1 VEQQDDLTPSQ
12 RLAVERTEGPLL
24 VLAGPGS
31 GKTRVITRR
40 IARIIEQGVDPAR
53 ILAITFTN
61 KAAGE
66 MAERVARLLPGTRVW
81 ISTFHRFCAR
91 LLRRRAGAV
100 GLKSNF
106 TILDEDDQRRIL
118 RDVVKQ
124 LQYDVVTFPPQRI
137 AERISRAKNDL
148 LTAEAFREAR
158 QERIGD
164 LFDSVVTQV
173 YPEYQ
178 RRLRESNAVD
188 FDDLLLDVVQI
199 LTENPEIRQ
208 ELDDR
213 FRYVLVDE
221 YQDTN
226 LAQYRIIA
234 GLSRDYPNLCVTGD
248 PDQSIYGWRGARI
261 ENILRFEAD
270 YPQATVIRLEENFR
284 STKSILRAADRLI
297 AYNVRRKAKTMR
309 TENLEGVPVELL
321 RFENAQTEAEGI
333 ARAIR
338 AAVEPGEMRWSDVA
352 IFYRINALSREFE
365 TALTRNRI
373 PYQLAGGF
381 AFYERAEVKDVL
393 AYLRLIVNP
402 QDRPAFL
409 RVVNVPTR
417 GIGDKSLKRFVD
429 WAEANRL
436 TLLEA
441 AARAAECPEI
451 PRRAAQALTGFAHL
465 IAELSDARLESIRML
480 LERVLDRTGYVRA
493 WKESGSP
500 QDQER
505 LANVDELVNAAAQYD
520 AGASGPP
527 TLEGFLETTA
537 LVADVDSVDGMANRA
552 TLMTLHSAKGLEFPV
567 VYIVGVEQGLL
578 PYQRA
583 LRADDPGEYEEERR
597 LLFVG
602 MTRARERLY
611 LTRTD
616 SRSVRGRS
624 LSSIPSEF
632 LREIGLAETA
642 IPAPN
647 TTWTPRSASTS
658 EDQSTPD
665 YDEFSQEPAVDDAVL
680 PRGASRQLATSEGDP
695 RPALEDS
702 VAERV
707 SSTAANET
715 ERPLLMTGA
724 DLLAGAPSRAAEVP
738 LGFAMGMSV
747 RHPQYG
753 LGRVVKIGGFAKNR
767 TITVEFDDDGRNE
780 TFVAGKNPLQ
790 PVAAG

>member
-1 VEQQDDLTPSQ
+1 
-12 RLAVERTEGPLL
+12 L

-40 IARIIEQGVDPAR
+40 IARIIENGVDPAR
-53 ILAITFTN
+53 VLAITFTN

-66 MAERVARLLPGTRVW
+66 MAERVALLLPGTRVW

-91 LLRRRAGAV
+91 LLRTRAGAV

-106 TILDEDDQRRIL
+106 TILDSDDQRRIVREVL
-118 RDVVKQ
+118 NRLD
-124 LQYDVVTFPPQRI
+124 YDPVTFPPERI

-148 LTAEAFREAR
+148 LTAEAFCQVR
-158 QERIGD
+158 QQRIGD
-164 LFDSVVTQV
+164 LFDSVVVRV

-208 ELDDR
+208 DLDNR

-270 YPQATVIRLEENFR
+270 YPQAAVIRLEENFR
-284 STKSILRAADRLI
+284 STKSILEAADRLI

-309 TENLEGVPVELL
+309 TENPQGAPVEVL
-321 RFENAQTEAEGI
+321 RFADARSEAEGI
-333 ARAIR
+333 AQAIR
-338 AAVEPGEMRWSDVA
+338 AAVEGGAMRWSDVA
-352 IFYRINALSREFE
+352 IFFRVNALSREIE
-365 TALTRNRI
+365 TALTRQRI
-373 PYQLAGGF
+373 AYQVAAGF
-381 AFYERAEVKDVL
+381 AFYERSEVKDVL

-409 RVVNVPTR
+409 RVVNVPVR
-417 GIGDKSLKRFVD
+417 GIGKTSLKRLVA
-429 WAEANRL
+429 WSEEKRL

-441 AARAAECPEI
+441 GARAAQCPQL
-451 PRRAAQALTGFAHL
+451 PRRAVQALTGFASL
-465 IAELSDARLESIRML
+465 MAEFSEARVESTRVL
-480 LERVLDRTGYVRA
+480 LERILERTGYVRP
-493 WKESGSP
+493 WKESPSP

-505 LANVDELVNAAAQYD
+505 LANVNELVNAAAQYD
-520 AGASGPP
+520 AGAEGNP

-537 LVADVDSVDGMANRA
+537 LVADVDSVDGIANQV

-567 VYIVGVEQGLL
+567 VYIVGVEQNLL
-578 PYQRA
+578 PHERA

-602 MTRARERLY
+602 MTRARERLF
-611 LTRTD
+611 LTHTQTRAA
-616 SRSVRGRS
+616 RGRS
-624 LSSIPSEF
+624 LASIRSEF
-632 LREIGLAETA
+632 LREIGVPETVIPLPETA
-642 IPAPN
+642 G
-647 TTWTPRSASTS
+647 TPRCTA
-658 EDQSTPD
+658 EDEDHPAPD
-665 YDEFSQEPAVDDAVL
+665 YDNISQVSPDEAETVPRRASGRLAASKADADSPSRSANDAAR
-680 PRGASRQLATSEGDP
+680 PRLI
-695 RPALEDS
+695 
-702 VAERV
+702 
-707 SSTAANET
+707 
-715 ERPLLMTGA
+715 TGA
-724 DLLAGAPSRAAEVP
+724 DLLAGAAGRPAELP
-738 LGFAMGMSV
+738 LGFAVGMSV

-753 LGRVVKIGGFAKNR
+753 LGHIVKIGGFARNR
-767 TITVEFDDDGRNE
+767 TITVEFDDDGRSE

>member
-1 VEQQDDLTPSQ
+1 VEQQDDLTPNQ
-12 RLAVERTEGPLL
+12 QLAVERTEGPLL

-53 ILAITFTN
+53 VLAITFTN

-91 LLRRRAGAV
+91 LLRQRAGAV
-100 GLKSNF
+100 GLKPNF
-106 TILDEDDQRRIL
+106 TILDDDDQRRII
-118 RDVVKQ
+118 RDIIKE
-124 LQYDVVTFPPQRI
+124 LNYDIVTFPPQRI

-148 LTAEAFREAR
+148 LTSEAFRLAR
-158 QERIGD
+158 EERIGD
-164 LFDSVVTQV
+164 LFDSVVVQV

-199 LTENPEIRQ
+199 LNENPEIRQ

-234 GLSRDYPNLCVTGD
+234 GLSQNYPNLCVTGD

-270 YPQATVIRLEENFR
+270 YPQAAVIRLEENFR

-297 AYNVRRKAKTMR
+297 AYNIRRKAKTMR
-309 TENLEGVPVELL
+309 TDNPEGVPVEVL
-321 RFENAQTEAEGI
+321 RFEDARTEAEGI

-338 AAVEPGEMRWSDVA
+338 SAVDSGAMRWSDVA

-365 TALTRNRI
+365 TALTRHRV

-381 AFYERAEVKDVL
+381 AFYDRAEVKDVL
-393 AYLRLIVNP
+393 AYLRLIANP

-409 RVVNVPTR
+409 RVVNVPVR
-417 GIGDKSLKRFVD
+417 GIGDKSLKRFAD

-441 AARAAECPEI
+441 AARAAGCPGI
-451 PRRAAQALTGFAHL
+451 PRRAAQALMRFAHL
-465 IAELSDARLESIRML
+465 IGELSDVRLESIRLL
-480 LERVLDRTGYVRA
+480 LERLLDRTGYIRP
-493 WKESGSP
+493 WKESSSV
-500 QDQER
+500 QDQDR
-505 LANVDELVNAAAQYD
+505 LANVEELVNAAAQYD
-520 AGASGPP
+520 AGAGGNP

-537 LVADVDSVDGMANRA
+537 LVADVDSVDGAANRA
-552 TLMTLHSAKGLEFPV
+552 TLMTLHAAKGLEFPV

-616 SRSVRGRS
+616 SRASRGRS
-624 LSSIPSEF
+624 LASIPSEF

-642 IPAPN
+642 IPTLN
-647 TTWTPRSASTS
+647 TTWTPRSAAGA
-658 EDQSTPD
+658 EDQSAPD
-665 YDEFSQEPAVDDAVL
+665 YDELSQEQSVEEAGPSL
-680 PRGASRQLATSEGDP
+680 ETERQLATSEADA
-695 RPALEDS
+695 RSALEVS
-702 VAERV
+702 VSENAGT
-707 SSTAANET
+707 TAANEIQ
-715 ERPLLMTGA
+715 RPPLMTGA
-724 DLLAGAPSRAAEVP
+724 DLLAGARMRAAELP

-767 TITVEFDDDGRNE
+767 TITVEFDDDGRSE

>member
-1 VEQQDDLTPSQ
+1 VEQPHDLTSSQ
-12 RLAVERTEGPLL
+12 QRAVEHTEGPLL

-40 IARIIEQGVDPAR
+40 IARIIEQGVNPGR
-53 ILAITFTN
+53 VLAITFTN

-91 LLRRRAGAV
+91 LLRSRATAV

-106 TILDEDDQRRIL
+106 TILDSDDQRRIV
-118 RDVVKQ
+118 RAVVKD
-124 LQYDVVTFPPQRI
+124 LDFDPVTFAPERI

-148 LTAEAFREAR
+148 LTAEAFCQVR

-164 LFDSVVTQV
+164 LFDSVVTKV

-199 LTENPEIRQ
+199 LTENPEIRH
-208 ELDDR
+208 ELDER

-226 LAQYRIIA
+226 LAQYQIIA

-270 YPQATVIRLEENFR
+270 YPQAAVIRLEENFR
-284 STKSILRAADRLI
+284 STQAILQAADRLI
-297 AYNVRRKAKTMR
+297 AHNVRRKAKTMR
-309 TENLEGVPVELL
+309 TDNAEGAPVEVLQ
-321 RFENAQTEAEGI
+321 FEDGRAEADGI

-338 AAVEPGEMRWSDVA
+338 AAVEPGPMRWSDVA
-352 IFYRINALSREFE
+352 IFYRINSLSREFE
-365 TALTRNRI
+365 TALSRHRI
-373 PYQLAGGF
+373 PYQLSGGF
-381 AFYERAEVKDVL
+381 AFYERSEVKDLL

-409 RVVNVPTR
+409 RVVNVPVR
-417 GIGDKSLKRFVD
+417 GIGDKSLQRFVA
-429 WAEANRL
+429 WAPQNRL

-441 AARAAECPEI
+441 AARATDCPGL
-451 PRRAAQALTGFAHL
+451 PRRAASSLREFARL
-465 IAELSDARLESIRML
+465 IAEFSDSRLESIRML
-480 LERVLDRTGYVRA
+480 LDRILERTGYLRVL
-493 WKESGSP
+493 KEGNSP
-500 QDQER
+500 QDQEQV
-505 LANVDELVNAAAQYD
+505 ANVEELVNAAAQYD
-520 AGASGPP
+520 GIAEGNP

-537 LVADVDSVDGMANRA
+537 LVADVDSVDGTANQV

-567 VYIVGVEQGLL
+567 VYIVGVEQTLL
-578 PYQRA
+578 PHERA
-583 LRADDPGEYEEERR
+583 LRTDDPGEYEEERR

-611 LTRTD
+611 LTRTHN
-616 SRSVRGRS
+616 RETRGRS
-624 LSSIPSEF
+624 LASIPSEF
-632 LREIGLAETA
+632 LREIGVAETVV
-642 IPAPN
+642 PSSN
-647 TTWTPRSASTS
+647 STWSPHAQL
-658 EDQSTPD
+658 DDDDHVAPD
-665 YDEFSQEPAVDDAVL
+665 YDNISQESPDDAESVRGRPSGRRADSTSTSSGSANR
-680 PRGASRQLATSEGDP
+680 PRLIS
-695 RPALEDS
+695 
-702 VAERV
+702 
-707 SSTAANET
+707 
-715 ERPLLMTGA
+715 GA
-724 DLLAGAPSRAAEVP
+724 DLLARAADRAAELP
-738 LGFAMGMSV
+738 TGFAVGMSV

-753 LGRVVKIGGFAKNR
+753 VGRIVKIGGFAKNR
-767 TITVEFDDDGRNE
+767 TITVEFDDDGRSE
-780 TFVAGKNPLQ
+780 TFVNGKNPLQ
-790 PVAAG
+790 PVGAG

>member
-1 VEQQDDLTPSQ
+1 VEQPDDLTPSQ
-12 RLAVERTEGPLL
+12 RRAVEQTEGPLL

-53 ILAITFTN
+53 LLAITFTN

-66 MAERVARLLPGTRVW
+66 MAERVARLLPGTRIW

-91 LLRRRAGAV
+91 LLRTRAGAV

-106 TILDEDDQRRIL
+106 TILDDDDQRRIL
-118 RDVVKQ
+118 RDVVKD
-124 LQYDVVTFPPQRI
+124 LQYDPVTFPPERI
-137 AERISRAKNDL
+137 AQRISRAKNDL
-148 LTAEAFREAR
+148 LTAEAFQQAR

-164 LFDSVVTQV
+164 LFDSVVVKV

-199 LTENPEIRQ
+199 LTENPEIRH

-226 LAQYRIIA
+226 LAQYQIIA

-270 YPQATVIRLEENFR
+270 YPQTAVIRLEENFR
-284 STKSILRAADRLI
+284 STKSILEAADRLI
-297 AYNVRRKAKTMR
+297 AHNVRRKAKTMR
-309 TENLEGVPVELL
+309 TENPVGVPVEVLC
-321 RFENAQTEAEGI
+321 FEDAQTEADGI

-338 AAVEPGEMRWSDVA
+338 AAVEPGPMRWSDVA
-352 IFYRINALSREFE
+352 VFYRINALSRELE
-365 TALTRNRI
+365 TALTRYRI
-373 PYQLAGGF
+373 PYQVAGGF
-381 AFYERAEVKDVL
+381 AFYERSEVKDVL
-393 AYLRLIVNP
+393 AYLRLVVNP

-409 RVVNVPTR
+409 RVVNVPVR
-417 GIGDKSLKRFVD
+417 GIGDKSLRRLLS
-429 WAEANRL
+429 WAEVNRL
-436 TLLEA
+436 TLLQA
-441 AARAAECPEI
+441 AARAADCPQL
-451 PRRAAQALTGFAHL
+451 PRRAALALTGFANL
-465 IAELSDARLESIRML
+465 IAEFSEAPVASTRTL
-480 LERVLDRTGYVRA
+480 LERILDRTGYIRP
-493 WKESGSP
+493 WKESTAP

-505 LANVDELVNAAAQYD
+505 LANVNELVNAAAQYD
-520 AGASGPP
+520 AGAGENP

-537 LVADVDSVDGMANRA
+537 LVADVDSVDGVANRM

-567 VYIVGVEQGLL
+567 VYIVGVEQNLL
-578 PYQRA
+578 PHERA

-611 LTRTD
+611 LTRTLN
-616 SRSVRGRS
+616 RAVHGRS
-624 LSSIPSEF
+624 LASIPSEF
-632 LREIGLAETA
+632 LREIGAAETA
-642 IPAPN
+642 ILSPN
-647 TTWTPRSASTS
+647 SAWAAHATEEG
-658 EDQSTPD
+658 EDHPGPD
-665 YDEFSQEPAVDDAVL
+665 YDSMSQESPDEA
-680 PRGASRQLATSEGDP
+680 ASRQLAATTDDAHSNLD
-695 RPALEDS
+695 EDS
-702 VAERV
+702 APTNSRPP
-707 SSTAANET
+707 SAANAG
-715 ERPLLMTGA
+715 RPRLITGA
-724 DLLAGAPSRAAEVP
+724 DLLAGAAARPAEVP
-738 LGFAMGMSV
+738 LGFALGMSV

-753 LGRVVKIGGFAKNR
+753 LGRIVKIGGFARNR
-767 TITVEFDDDGRNE
+767 TITVEFDDDGRSE
-780 TFVAGKNPLQ
+780 TFVTGKNPLQ